1 MRVPGLIFASE
12 EMLDVIGQD
21 QAIEQVAN
29 VAFLP
34 GIVRY
39 SMAMPDIHWGYGFP
53 IGGGGAGGGG
63 GDGACPVAG
72 RRRLRHQLRH
82 AATENVYGIGVRN
95 LAVVADGRYQIIQR
109 NGSDRGLRPG

>member
-1 MRVPGLIFASE
+1 MTMAKGWKGILEKIDDRRWLLPQEYKPGMRVPGLVFASE

-34 GIVRY
+34 GIVKY

-53 IGGGGAGGGG
+53 IGGGGAPR
-63 GDGACPVAG
+63 GAPDARMRAG
-72 RRRLRHQLRH
+72 RTRK
-82 AATENVYGIGVRN
+82 
-95 LAVVADGRYQIIQR
+95 
-109 NGSDRGLRPG
+109 P